1 LREVLADPK
10 WGKVASEVSP
20 EKVVIERK
28 LSAFF
33 YNSWNPIFEGKFAFD
48 GQRPCLVGH
57 FRVHWLVLML
67 TLAALAY
74 PLFEVV
80 TLLYEPNV
88 KPGYVAGWKEAQI
101 IWNLEFF
108 GFGLLTVCVGWLFGL
123 PNAKRIVD
131 AINESKAGT

>member
-1 LREVLADPK
+1 MIWFLRQRFEYPPSVANPVGRLREVLADPK

-57 FRVHWLVLML
+57 FRVHW
-67 TLAALAY
+67 Y
-74 PLFEVV
+74 
-80 TLLYEPNV
+80 
-88 KPGYVAGWKEAQI
+88 
-101 IWNLEFF
+101 
-108 GFGLLTVCVGWLFGL
+108 
-123 PNAKRIVD
+123 
-131 AINESKAGT
+131 